1 MADVEVEFIDNSDM
15 VLLEMIRKKAKA
27 LEMVGLA
34 AEGYAK
40 RLCAVDTGRLRNSI
54 THTTGTGNGGL
65 PDPPARPEDSMLK
78 GTPEKDTV
86 YIGTNVEYAPYVELG
101 TVRTPAQPFLR
112 PAATNHTEQYKSII
126 DRVMKDKL

>member
-1 MADVEVEFIDNSDM
+1 MADIELRFVDNSSEAIE
-15 VLLEMIRKKAKA
+15 EMLKKKAIA
-27 LEMVGLA
+27 LETIGLV

-54 THTTGTGNGGL
+54 THTTSVIN
-65 PDPPARPEDSMLK
+65 PVSPEPPATLADSEVK
-78 GTPEKDTV
+78 GTPENDAA

-112 PAATNHTEQYKSII
+112 PALADHIQQYKNILEAT
-126 DRVMKDKL
+126 MKE